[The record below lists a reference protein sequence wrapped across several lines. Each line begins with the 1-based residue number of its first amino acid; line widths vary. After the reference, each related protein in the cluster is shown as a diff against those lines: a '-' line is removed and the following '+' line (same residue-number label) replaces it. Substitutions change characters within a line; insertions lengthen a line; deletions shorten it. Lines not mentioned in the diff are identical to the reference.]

1 MEFPG
6 ITKELVKSL
15 DPPKQRAI
23 RNHIKEVEE
32 LIDKKEDLIKNRDP
46 NEKFLEFKG
55 FAQLEKYEELYRG
68 ELGELLEKLEGQ
80 TKDLVNSVN
89 EEIRL
94 VKEIRRLAASSEADD
109 TFMEEMNRLKQRG
122 IKKILWSPPSVEQAG
137 FSDNTDVAL
146 VGSASKFNRE
156 GLRWLESAVI
166 PDDLNIRVYGGLSAY
181 VKHPACVRIGR
192 YNDSKQPY
200 RDCGIIAVTT
210 AHGMGVQIKTVEAL
224 AYGRA
229 IVARKGAMRGFPTG
243 EEPAWLEA
251 DDPQEMVKYIER
263 LRRSRSEREEWAEKA
278 RKYYN
283 QFLDSRKIKQ
293 DLLEAYINIV
303 SDGQTPV
310 MERK

>member
-109 TFMEEMNRLKQRG
+109 TFMEEMNRLKSE
-122 IKKILWSPPSVEQAG
+122 IKDEMIIGSLLRQQQHSLDEIHDLLSKISHAS
-137 FSDNTDVAL
+137 
-146 VGSASKFNRE
+146 SKFPELGEYAGEFDIIRSLFDN
-156 GLRWLESAVI
+156 VI
-166 PDDLNIRVYGGLSAY
+166 KDEFPILDLIYNLANIPGSGTQS
-181 VKHPACVRIGR
+181 P
-192 YNDSKQPY
+192 
-200 RDCGIIAVTT
+200 
-210 AHGMGVQIKTVEAL
+210 
-224 AYGRA
+224 
-229 IVARKGAMRGFPTG
+229 
-243 EEPAWLEA
+243 
-251 DDPQEMVKYIER
+251 
-263 LRRSRSEREEWAEKA
+263 
-278 RKYYN
+278 
-283 QFLDSRKIKQ
+283 
-293 DLLEAYINIV
+293 
-303 SDGQTPV
+303 SD
-310 MERK
+310 ME